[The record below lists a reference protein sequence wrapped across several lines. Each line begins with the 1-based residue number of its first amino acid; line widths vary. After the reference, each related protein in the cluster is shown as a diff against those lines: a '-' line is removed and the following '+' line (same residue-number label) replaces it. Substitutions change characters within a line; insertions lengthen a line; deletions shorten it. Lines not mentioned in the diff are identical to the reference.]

1 MAEFLAYRVM
11 QGKLTFEEV
20 PSTLKS
26 NVRQILIDCGCED
39 LVK

>member
-26 NVRQILIDCGCED
+26 KVGQILIDCGCED

>member
-11 QGKLTFEEV
+11 QGKLTFEQV
-20 PSTLKS
+20 PNNLKAR
-26 NVRQILIDCGCED
+26 VKEILIECGCED

>member
-20 PSTLKS
+20 PNGLKPK
-26 NVRQILIDCGCED
+26 VRQILIDCGCED
-39 LVK
+39 LAK